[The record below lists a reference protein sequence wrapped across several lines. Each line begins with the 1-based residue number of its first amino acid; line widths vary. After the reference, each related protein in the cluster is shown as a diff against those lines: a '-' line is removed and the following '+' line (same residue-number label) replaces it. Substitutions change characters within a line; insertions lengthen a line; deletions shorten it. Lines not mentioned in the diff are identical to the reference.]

1 MTYLILIPI
10 VYIIILVVDMEFYDC
25 HDEIVKEHHE
35 TD

>member
-10 VYIIILVVDMEFYDC
+10 VYIIILFVDMEFYDC
-25 HDEIVKEHHE
+25 HKEIVKEHNE